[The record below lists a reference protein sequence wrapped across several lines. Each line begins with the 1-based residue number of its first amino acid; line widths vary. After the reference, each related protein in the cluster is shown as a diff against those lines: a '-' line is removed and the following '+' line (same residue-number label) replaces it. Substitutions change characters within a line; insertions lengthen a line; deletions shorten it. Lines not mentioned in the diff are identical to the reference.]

1 MILIKTNKM
10 KKETLEEA
18 ANSYV
23 EKDNDNRYYDDFIE
37 GAKWRQEQYSTEEKH
52 IGHTINEF
60 DKTYIKGFNDGA
72 KWQQERSYSEEE
84 VLYLLKALQ
93 IGYYIHNE
101 RVDIDKW
108 FEQFKKK

>member
-1 MILIKTNKM
+1 M

-18 ANSYV
+18 AERLLSKEGVKLHHSGLETYLKGNVINAMV
-23 EKDNDNRYYDDFIE
+23 EM
-37 GAKWRQEQYSTEEKH
+37 
-52 IGHTINEF
+52 
-60 DKTYIKGFNDGA
+60 A
-72 KWQQERSYSEEE
+72 KWQQEKSYSEEE
-84 VLYLLKALQ
+84 VIDLLKALQ